1 MDLKKTDDAEL
12 KLRSLGN
19 TEEIAIDEEAIQYVV
34 VTCGK
39 THFAFEGIYVKEILP
54 QTDITFVPGLPNF
67 FSGMIHVRGN
77 LECVADLGQLI
88 GLQPTNTDKL
98 NRVLIVRY
106 EEISSGILTEY
117 VLDLIDVPK
126 SKIRSDIK
134 HTDAGRSDYFIGE
147 FEWNNQIVVILDI
160 VRLMRKINGEEI

>member
-1 MDLKKTDDAEL
+1 MDLKKTDNAEL

-88 GLQPTNTDKL
+88 GLQPTKTDKL

-126 SKIRSDIK
+126 SKIRSDI
-134 HTDAGRSDYFIGE
+134 
-147 FEWNNQIVVILDI
+147 
-160 VRLMRKINGEEI
+160 